1 MEGQYTIGE
10 VVQQCREKCYSL
22 LADLDS
28 VDVTEDENELA
39 CSVEDA
45 GNFFLGVAEECD
57 A

>member
-1 MEGQYTIGE
+1 MKGQYSLEE
-10 VVQQCREKCYSL
+10 VVNQCREKCQML

-28 VDVTEDENELA
+28 VLLTENENELA

>member
-1 MEGQYTIGE
+1 MKGQYTLEE
-10 VVQQCREKCYSL
+10 VVQQCRDKAYSL

-28 VDVTEDENELA
+28 VELTEDENELA

-57 A
+57 